1 MSAARTTDR
10 LPFHCQP
17 TELFAAAVVAELVVT
32 IIHLHG
38 WEGRTLDWQHFDLR
52 WFSQISLFAQWVVLL
67 SSLMIC
73 WLRPWLLRLPGSL
86 PVILAFQIAP
96 LVTALSTLGLF
107 VLDRQLQ
114 LSLSTRLPEPGK
126 LIIVNTLTVLLVS
139 GAFFRY
145 LYLRADWQARIQA
158 EARARFEALQAR
170 IRPHFL
176 FNSINTVASLIP
188 VDAEKAEET
197 LLDLTQLF
205 RAALQE
211 NQGVHRLQEEWT
223 LLEHYLRIEKLRLGE
238 RLQVAMDLQQDI
250 RDCRVPALLLQP
262 LVENAVYHGIETLPE
277 GGTIRISARCE
288 DRRIRLEV
296 RNPGQ
301 GQGNAG
307 LGMAQNNIRQ
317 RLQLYFHGKASMQTE
332 QQADAYSVIL
342 WLPVWKD
349 DEQDTD
355 RR

>member
-1 MSAARTTDR
+1 MSAAKPADR

-17 TELFAAAVVAELVVT
+17 AELFAAAVVAELVVAV
-32 IIHLHG
+32 IHLHG
-38 WEGRTLDWQHFDLR
+38 WEGQSLDWHHFDLP
-52 WFSQISLFAQWVVLL
+52 WFSQISLFAQWIVLL
-67 SSLMIC
+67 SGLLVC
-73 WLRPWLLRLPGSL
+73 WLRGLLLKLPGNL
-86 PVILAFQIAP
+86 PAILAFQIAP

-114 LSLSTRLPEPGK
+114 LGLSMRLPEPGR
-126 LIIVNTLTVLLVS
+126 LMMVNTLTVLLVS

-158 EARARFEALQAR
+158 EARARFDALQAR

-188 VDAEKAEET
+188 VDAVKAEET

-211 NQGVHRLQEEWT
+211 NHGVHRLQEEWT

-238 RLQVAMDLQQDI
+238 RLHVEMDLQQDI
-250 RDCRVPALLLQP
+250 RDCRIPALLLQP
-262 LVENAVYHGIETLPE
+262 LVENAVYHGIETLPQ
-277 GGTIRISARCE
+277 GGRIRISARCE
-288 DRRIRLEV
+288 NQRIRLEIS
-296 RNPGQ
+296 NPGS
-301 GQGNAG
+301 GQSDSGM
-307 LGMAQNNIRQ
+307 GMAQNNIRQ
-317 RLQLYFHGKASMQTE
+317 RLQLYYEGKARMQVENTTE
-332 QQADAYSVIL
+332 GYLAVL

-355 RR
+355 R